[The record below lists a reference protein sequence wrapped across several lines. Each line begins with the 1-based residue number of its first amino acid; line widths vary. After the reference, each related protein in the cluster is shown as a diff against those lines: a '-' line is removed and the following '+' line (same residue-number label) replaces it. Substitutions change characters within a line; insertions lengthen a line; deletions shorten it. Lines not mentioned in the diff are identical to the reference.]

1 MAGHN
6 AQDLHG
12 GVDIAAADREH
23 VTLPHLDWHGRA
35 DRVSL
40 PASAQLFGEAPRA
53 LLARVVRRREPRPT
67 DHRPLRRR
75 QAPLQAVAFD
85 LQHDRHEHAAVQTWA
100 QHWLPP
106 EGSDAPAAVWV
117 LLASDETVSTRHARL
132 SCRPFVDNASDML
145 WVRAAARNRRQ
156 QYDISRE
163 TGTVRTV
170 AVDDFH
176 NLANLF
182 ALVVL
187 LSSTGRQRRRD
198 HRNCLP
204 LGGVRGI
211 LWIDQHQREIER
223 ICSQPI
229 S

>member
-6 AQDLHG
+6 AQHLHG
-12 GVDIAAADREH
+12 GVDVAAADREN
-23 VTLPHLDWHGRA
+23 VALPHLDGHGRA
-35 DRVSL
+35 DRTSL
-40 PASAQLFGEAPRA
+40 PTRAQLFGEAARA
-53 LLARVVRRREPRPT
+53 LFARVVRRREPRPAE
-67 DHRPLRRR
+67 HCPCRRR

-85 LQHDRHEHAAVQTWA
+85 LQHDRHEQAAVQTWA
-100 QHWLPP
+100 PHWLPP
-106 EGSDAPAAVWV
+106 EGSDAPAAAWV
-117 LLASDETVSTRHARL
+117 LPARDETVSTRHACL
-132 SCRPFVDNASDML
+132 SCRPVVDKASDML
-145 WVRAAARNRRQ
+145 WVHAAARNRRQ
-156 QYDISRE
+156 QYDICRE

-176 NLANLF
+176 YPANLF
-182 ALVVL
+182 ALAVL

-198 HRNCLP
+198 HRNSLP

-211 LWIDQHQREIER
+211 LWIDQRQREIER